1 MLNRIILAGNVGA
14 APEVRYYGSGEP
26 RVVLRLATSDK
37 WTDKQS
43 GEPKEETTWHR
54 LVLHGSEAKF
64 AAEHVEK
71 GDLIYVEGKQTFRQ
85 WEDEAKQKQYCAEVR
100 VSKLQKL
107 SSAKGGHSGDRAA
120 QGEDGKQKRGAA
132 SPGPAHSA
140 LPSPSQ
146 RPRSGQLG
154 SAIDENDHPF

>member
-1 MLNRIILAGNVGA
+1 MLNRIILAGNVGS

-64 AAEHVEK
+64 AAEYVEK

-107 SSAKGGHSGDRAA
+107 SSGKGGHSGDRAA
-120 QGEDGKQKRGAA
+120 QGGDGKQKRGVPN
-132 SPGPAHSA
+132 PGLTPSA
-140 LPSPSQ
+140 PPLPPK
-146 RPRSGQLG
+146 SGQFG
-154 SAIDENDHPF
+154 PGIDENDRPF